1 MNPIV
6 TFIAGTVLLL
16 IWFFYLGT
24 TGHNLKRNLGSA
36 LAALMG
42 AFFVWAYAS
51 EGIKKGIDLQGGSE
65 FVVQL
70 KPGVDDKG
78 APKPVSEVARQQAMA
93 IIEKRLS
100 PNGEKDLSMTPA
112 GDDRIIIQMPGVKP
126 EEVDDVRTKIKQ
138 VAHLEFRIAH
148 DNSAGELARIQSE
161 GGVSIGYVEMKMR
174 NPKGEG
180 GEKALLV
187 KNRPDLDGKYV
198 SSAHASYDAE
208 GWKVYLNLD
217 SKGAELFDQVAA
229 TNKFKRMAI
238 IIDGQII
245 SAPTLQTD
253 HFGGTAV
260 ISGNFTEEE
269 VRTLA
274 SVLENPLENPIDILS
289 QSEVSATF
297 GADTIKQGVWAG
309 IAALVVTALF
319 MTLYYR
325 LAGTISLFGLA
336 LTALI
341 TFGAMAV
348 FQFTMTMP
356 GIAGIVLTIGM
367 AVDANVLIYER
378 LREEMEAGKS
388 LRAAVEASHDR
399 AFSAIFDSN
408 ITTLITSVILFFL
421 GSGLIKGFAITLS
434 IGVIA
439 TLFGALIVT
448 RVLLTWLLD
457 IGFLTNI
464 KTRRIIPD
472 RLYDVMSWT
481 KKGTLVS
488 LVLVAACILGPV
500 MKGKDSLGIDFKGGS
515 KVSVGVL
522 PGKSITEEETV
533 AALKGATAILPD
545 GKTSDIGAVRYQLSR
560 SPTGEI
566 VTVRGLDF
574 AGEKIKSVMETK
586 FKDRIKSSELETV
599 GSAIGSEMAKKS
611 FIAIV
616 AGLIGI
622 FLYLVLRFEMSFA
635 MGAIVAL
642 IHDCII
648 TAGGAVLLG
657 QELSLLHISAV
668 LTIAGYSVNDTI
680 VIFDRLREVIT
691 SGRKG
696 TLRELMN
703 IAISATMSRTL
714 LTSAATMCSVIVL
727 IVLGGPAMREFS
739 LPIFVGMIAG
749 VYSTVFIAAPVVFWW
764 SRKTGVS
771 LHRQVLDSVEAPP
784 SPAQAQS

>member
-36 LAALMG
+36 LATLMG

-70 KPGVDDKG
+70 KPGADEKG
-78 APKPVSEVARQQAMA
+78 QPKPVSEVARQQAMA
-93 IIEKRLS
+93 ILEKRLS
-100 PNGEKDLSMTPA
+100 PNGEKDLSLTPA
-112 GDDRIIIQMPGVKP
+112 GEDRIIIQMPGVKP
-126 EEVDDVRTKIKQ
+126 DEVEKVRTQIKQ

-148 DNSAGELARIQSE
+148 DNSAGELARIKSE
-161 GGVSIGYVEMKMR
+161 GGVSIGYVEMPMR
-174 NPKGEG
+174 NPKGEN
-180 GEKALLV
+180 GEKSLLV
-187 KNRPDLDGKYV
+187 RNRTDLDGKYV

-208 GWKVYLNLD
+208 GWKVYLNLN
-217 SKGAELFDQVAA
+217 SEGAELFDKVAA
-229 TNKFKRMAI
+229 LNKFKRMAI

-297 GADTIKQGVWAG
+297 GADTIKQGVWSG
-309 IAALVVTALF
+309 IAALGVTALF
-319 MTLYYR
+319 MTIYYR
-325 LAGTISLFGLA
+325 LAGTISLFGLM

-341 TFGAMAV
+341 TFGSMAV

-388 LRAAVEASHDR
+388 LAAAVEASHDR

-408 ITTLITSVILFFL
+408 ITTLITSVILYFL
-421 GSGLIKGFAITLS
+421 GSGMIKGFAITLS

-448 RVLLTWLLD
+448 RVLLTWMLD
-457 IGFLTNI
+457 VGFLKHI
-464 KTRRIIPD
+464 KVLRLIPD
-472 RLYDVMSWT
+472 RLYDVMAWT
-481 KKGTLVS
+481 PKGIKIS
-488 LVLVAACILGPV
+488 LLIVAVCVAVPV
-500 MKGKDSLGIDFKGGS
+500 FKGSDALGIDFKGGS
-515 KVSVGVL
+515 KVSVGLLEGKALSEDEVL
-522 PGKSITEEETV
+522 
-533 AALKGATAILPD
+533 AALKDKKIVLPD
-545 GKTSDIGAVRYQLSR
+545 NKTTDLGSVRYQLSR

-566 VTVRGLDF
+566 VTVRGLDI
-574 AGEKIKSVMETK
+574 AGETIKEVMESK

-611 FIAIV
+611 IIATL
-616 AGLIGI
+616 AGLAGI
-622 FLYLVLRFEMSFA
+622 FIYLVLRFEMSFA

-696 TLRELMN
+696 SIKELMN
-703 IAISATMSRTL
+703 VAISATMSRTL

-727 IVLGGPAMREFS
+727 MVLGGPAMREFS

-749 VYSTVFIAAPVVFWW
+749 VYSTVFIAAPVVLWW
-764 SRKTGVS
+764 ARRSGVS
-771 LHRQVLDSVEAPP
+771 LHRQVLDSVESPP
-784 SPAQAQS
+784 SPAQS